1 MTFSCSICL
10 NLSVIFSHDEYD
22 EIRKSIFYKLIVQVL
37 FLSLIY
43 DFTSLKQVIIQTTY
57 KNIKLPFKG

>member
-22 EIRKSIFYKLIVQVL
+22 EIGKSIFYKLIVQVL
-37 FLSLIY
+37 FLSLID
-43 DFTSLKQVIIQTTY
+43 DFTSLKQVIIQTT
-57 KNIKLPFKG
+57 

>member
-10 NLSVIFSHDEYD
+10 NLSVIFDEYD
-22 EIRKSIFYKLIVQVL
+22 EIGKSIFCKLIVQVL
-37 FLSLIY
+37 FLSLID

-57 KNIKLPFKG
+57 KNIKLPFKD